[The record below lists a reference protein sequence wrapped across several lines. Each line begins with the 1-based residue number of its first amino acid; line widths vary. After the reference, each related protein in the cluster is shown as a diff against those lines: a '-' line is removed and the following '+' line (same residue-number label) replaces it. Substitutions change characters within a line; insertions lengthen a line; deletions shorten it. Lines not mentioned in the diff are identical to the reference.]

1 MDINGHGY
9 NITIP
14 ALLYHINAD
23 GTPGSYLVRATLVS
37 DVFTAKDYMHAVQF
51 KFNSFPGY
59 DPTRGDILTGVN
71 WANAGG
77 AWDLLDA
84 FTSQDLKN
92 FVPLGLT
99 EIDDNTG
106 VYTFQP
112 LILISGTQTASMFDG
127 FTYETK
133 TFGGIDILKNLLY
146 GASNWWNTSAGV
158 VTGIHPFQIQKDSV
172 FPVVTVEQGLNARI
186 PTETVKVD
194 LSDPSKPYN
203 DNSNIKEATSYSF
216 DPLDEFKKV
225 MESQTG
231 GLAVIYY
238 CPARDGVAQLQ
249 LKNDATFWGA
259 SDWTQQRDGV
269 LVSADALNISEVTKE
284 NYKNA
289 KDKYNVVQCY
299 YNKVTD
305 QTDGAGNVIKD
316 NDGNPLKHAEFK
328 TDIMVA
334 KTSQGYS
341 VAHID
346 NDDKYHFTYPN
357 GATAP
362 SVGVPVKT
370 TVNIDKYD
378 DQTAVFEASSKLN
391 YLWDKPFSLY
401 TIKANLSNSFMLTQQ
416 VEE

>member
-1 MDINGHGY
+1 MDINNHGY

-14 ALLYHINAD
+14 ALLYHINVD
-23 GTPGSYLVRATLVS
+23 GTPGSYLVRATLVG
-37 DVFTAKDYMHAVQF
+37 DVFSSKDYMHAVQF

-77 AWDLLDA
+77 AWDLMDA

-106 VYTFQP
+106 TYTFQP
-112 LILISGTQTASMFDG
+112 LILISGKQTASMFEG
-127 FTYETK
+127 GVYKTT

-146 GASNWWNTSAGV
+146 GASNWWNTSAGAI
-158 VTGIHPFQIQKDSV
+158 TGLNPFKIQKDSV

-186 PTETVKVD
+186 PNETVKVD
-194 LSDPSKPYN
+194 LSDPSKPA
-203 DNSNIKEATSYSF
+203 DDVDNIKEATTYSF

-238 CPARDGVAQLQ
+238 CPARDGVAQLHF
-249 LKNDATFWGA
+249 KNDKTFWGA

-289 KDKYNVVQCY
+289 KDKYNLVQCI
-299 YNKVTD
+299 YNKVE
-305 QTDGAGNVIKD
+305 DGQNGSKAAKYYN
-316 NDGNPLKHAEFK
+316 
-328 TDIMVA
+328 DIMVA
-334 KTSQGYS
+334 KTSRGYA
-341 VAHID
+341 VDHID
-346 NDDKYHFTYPN
+346 SDDKYSFKYPD
-357 GATAP
+357 GSP
-362 SVGVPVKT
+362 VYRVGVPVKT

-401 TIKANLSNSFMLTQQ
+401 TIKANLSNSFMLTQY

>member
-1 MDINGHGY
+1 MDVNNHGY

-14 ALLYHINAD
+14 ALLYHINAN
-23 GTPGSYLVRATLVS
+23 GTAGSYLVRATLVS
-37 DVFTAKDYMHAVQF
+37 DVFSAKDYMRSIQF
-51 KFNSFPGY
+51 KFNNFPDY

-99 EIDDNTG
+99 EIDDSNG

-112 LILISGTQTASMFDG
+112 LILISGEQTASMFQG
-127 FTYETK
+127 GTYETK

-158 VTGIHPFQIQKDSV
+158 VTGLHPFQIQKDSV
-172 FPVVTVEQGLNARI
+172 FPVVTVEPGLNARI
-186 PTETVKVD
+186 PNETVKVD
-194 LSDPSKPYN
+194 SSDSG
-203 DNSNIKEATSYSF
+203 NSTNEVKEATTYSF
-216 DPLDEFKKV
+216 DPLDEFKKI

-238 CPARDGVAQLQ
+238 CPAQNGVAQLQ
-249 LKNDATFWGA
+249 FKNDKTFWGA
-259 SDWTQQRDGV
+259 SDWTQQKDGV

-289 KDKYNVVQCY
+289 KDKYNVVQCI
-299 YNKVTD
+299 YNKVEEG
-305 QTDGAGNVIKD
+305 QNGA
-316 NDGNPLKHAEFK
+316 K
-328 TDIMVA
+328 TAKYSNDIMVA
-334 KTSQGYS
+334 KTSRGYA

-346 NDDKYHFTYPN
+346 KNDKYTFKYPD
-357 GATAP
+357 G
-362 SVGVPVKT
+362 SLVSRVGVPVKT

-401 TIKANLSNSFMLTQQ
+401 TIKANLANSFMLTQYT
-416 VEE
+416 EG

>member
-37 DVFTAKDYMHAVQF
+37 DVFTAKDYMHSIQF
-51 KFNSFPGY
+51 KFNNFPGY

-71 WANAGG
+71 WSNAGG
-77 AWDLLDA
+77 AWDLMDA
-84 FTSQDLKN
+84 FTSQDLSN

-112 LILISGTQTASMFDG
+112 LILISGKQTASMFEG
-127 FTYETK
+127 GVYKTT

-146 GASNWWNTSAGV
+146 GASNWWNTSAGA
-158 VTGIHPFQIQKDSV
+158 VTDLNPFQIQKDSV

-186 PTETVKVD
+186 PNETVKVD
-194 LSDPSKPYN
+194 LSDPSKPADDVN
-203 DNSNIKEATSYSF
+203 NIKEATIYSF
-216 DPLDEFKKV
+216 DPLDTFKKI

-249 LKNDATFWGA
+249 FKNDTTFWGA

-289 KDKYNVVQCY
+289 KDKYNLVQCI
-299 YNKVTD
+299 YNKVE
-305 QTDGAGNVIKD
+305 DGQNG
-316 NDGNPLKHAEFK
+316 LKSAK
-328 TDIMVA
+328 YRNDIMVT
-334 KTSQGYS
+334 KTSRGYA
-341 VAHID
+341 VDHID
-346 NDDKYHFTYPN
+346 SDDKYSFKYPD
-357 GATAP
+357 GSPAYR
-362 SVGVPVKT
+362 VGVPVKT

-401 TIKANLSNSFMLTQQ
+401 TIKANLSNSFMLTQY

>member
-23 GTPGSYLVRATLVS
+23 GRAGSYLVRATLVS
-37 DVFTAKDYMHAVQF
+37 DVFTAKDYMHSVQF
-51 KFNSFPGY
+51 KFNNFPGY

-71 WANAGG
+71 WSNAGG
-77 AWDLLDA
+77 AWDLMDA

-106 VYTFQP
+106 VFTFQP
-112 LILISGTQTASMFDG
+112 LILISGKQTASMIEG
-127 FTYETK
+127 GVYKTT
-133 TFGGIDILKNLLY
+133 TFGGVDILKNLLY

-158 VTGIHPFQIQKDSV
+158 VTGLNPFKIQKDSV

-186 PTETVKVD
+186 PNETVKVD
-194 LSDPSKPYN
+194 LSDPSKPA
-203 DNSNIKEATSYSF
+203 DDVDNIKEATTYSF
-216 DPLDEFKKV
+216 DPLDTFKKV

-249 LKNDATFWGA
+249 FKNDKTFWGA

-289 KDKYNVVQCY
+289 KDKYNLVQCI
-299 YNKVTD
+299 YNKVE
-305 QTDGAGNVIKD
+305 DGQNGSKSAKYYN
-316 NDGNPLKHAEFK
+316 
-328 TDIMVA
+328 DIMVA
-334 KTSQGYS
+334 KTSRGYA
-341 VAHID
+341 VDHID
-346 NDDKYHFTYPN
+346 SDDKYSFKYPD
-357 GATAP
+357 GSPAHR
-362 SVGVPVKT
+362 VGVPVKT
-370 TVNIDKYD
+370 TVAIDKYD

-401 TIKANLSNSFMLTQQ
+401 TIKANLSNSFMLTQY

>member
-1 MDINGHGY
+1 MDVNNHGY

-14 ALLYHINAD
+14 ALLYHINAN
-23 GTPGSYLVRATLVS
+23 GTAGSYLVRATLVS
-37 DVFTAKDYMHAVQF
+37 DVFSTKDYMHSVQF
-51 KFNSFPGY
+51 KFNNFPDY
-59 DPTRGDILTGVN
+59 DPTRGDILTGIN

-99 EIDDNTG
+99 EIDDSKG

-112 LILISGTQTASMFDG
+112 LILISGEQTASMFQG
-127 FTYETK
+127 GTYETK

-158 VTGIHPFQIQKDSV
+158 VTGLHPFQIQKDST
-172 FPVVTVEQGLNARI
+172 FPVITVEPDLNARI
-186 PTETVKVD
+186 PNETVKVD
-194 LSDPSKPYN
+194 STNETVNGDSTN
-203 DNSNIKEATSYSF
+203 DIKEATTYSF
-216 DPLDEFKKV
+216 DPLNEFKKI

-238 CPARDGVAQLQ
+238 CPAQNGVAQIQ
-249 LKNDATFWGA
+249 FKNDKTFWGA
-259 SDWTQQRDGV
+259 SDWSQQKDGV
-269 LVSADALNISEVTKE
+269 LVSADAINISEVTKE

-289 KDKYNVVQCY
+289 KDKYNVVRCI
-299 YNKVTD
+299 YNKVE
-305 QTDGAGNVIKD
+305 DGQNGA
-316 NDGNPLKHAEFK
+316 K
-328 TDIMVA
+328 TAKYHNDIMVA
-334 KTSQGYS
+334 KTSRGYA

-346 NDDKYHFTYPN
+346 EDDKYTFKYPD
-357 GATAP
+357 GSP
-362 SVGVPVKT
+362 VIRVGVPVKT

-401 TIKANLSNSFMLTQQ
+401 TIKANLANSFMLTQYT
-416 VEE
+416 EG

>member
-37 DVFTAKDYMHAVQF
+37 DVFTAKDYMHRVQF
-51 KFNSFPGY
+51 KFNNFPGY

-71 WANAGG
+71 WSNAGG
-77 AWDLLDA
+77 AWDLMDA

-99 EIDDNTG
+99 EIDDNG

-112 LILISGTQTASMFDG
+112 LILISGKQTASMFEG
-127 FTYETK
+127 GVYKTT

-158 VTGIHPFQIQKDSV
+158 VTGLNPFKIQKDSV

-194 LSDPSKPYN
+194 LSDPSKPV
-203 DNSNIKEATSYSF
+203 DDVDNIKEATTYSF
-216 DPLDEFKKV
+216 DPLDEFKKI

-249 LKNDATFWGA
+249 LKNDQTFWGA
-259 SDWTQQRDGV
+259 SDWTQQRDGI

-289 KDKYNVVQCY
+289 KDKYNLVQCV
-299 YNKVTD
+299 YNKVE
-305 QTDGAGNVIKD
+305 DGQGSKSAKYRN
-316 NDGNPLKHAEFK
+316 
-328 TDIMVA
+328 DIMVT
-334 KTSQGYS
+334 KTSRGYA
-341 VAHID
+341 VDHID
-346 NDDKYHFTYPN
+346 SDDKYSFKYPD
-357 GATAP
+357 GSPAYR
-362 SVGVPVKT
+362 VGVPVKT
-370 TVNIDKYD
+370 TVNINKYD

-401 TIKANLSNSFMLTQQ
+401 TIKASLSNSFMLTQS

>member
-37 DVFTAKDYMHAVQF
+37 DVFTAKDYMHALQF
-51 KFNSFPGY
+51 KFNNFPGY

-71 WANAGG
+71 WSNAGG

-84 FTSQDLKN
+84 FTSQDLNN

-99 EIDDNTG
+99 EIDDNTST
-106 VYTFQP
+106 YTFQP
-112 LILISGTQTASMFDG
+112 LILISGKQTASMFEG
-127 FTYETK
+127 GVYKTT

-146 GASNWWNTSAGV
+146 GASNWWNTSAGT
-158 VTGIHPFQIQKDSV
+158 VTGINPFKIQKDSV

-186 PTETVKVD
+186 PNETVKVD
-194 LSDPSKPYN
+194 LSDPTKPAN
-203 DNSNIKEATSYSF
+203 DVDNIKEATTYSF

-249 LKNDATFWGA
+249 FKNDKTFWGA

-289 KDKYNVVQCY
+289 KDKYNLVQCI
-299 YNKVTD
+299 YNKVE
-305 QTDGAGNVIKD
+305 DGQNGSKSAKYRN
-316 NDGNPLKHAEFK
+316 
-328 TDIMVA
+328 DIMVT
-334 KTSQGYS
+334 KTSRGYA
-341 VAHID
+341 VDHID
-346 NDDKYHFTYPN
+346 SDDKYSFKYPD
-357 GATAP
+357 GSPAYR
-362 SVGVPVKT
+362 VGVPVKT

-401 TIKANLSNSFMLTQQ
+401 TIKANLSNSFMLTQY